1 MKHFLILL
9 IVLAGAAGLIAQ
21 RLRPQPA
28 EEPWEP
34 GFSEWMCWFLETI
47 TRPEE
52 TR

>member
-1 MKHFLILL
+1 MRRFPVLL
-9 IVLAGAAGLIAQ
+9 IVLAGIFGLIHQ

-34 GFSEWMCWFLETI
+34 GFSDWMCWFLETI

-52 TR
+52 T